1 MSDLRNKLQTI
12 LYTIESLPLETLQR
26 YPDLER
32 IVPKLYESLQI
43 DDVCDHKFV
52 NGQCI
57 CGEIQTKA

>member
-1 MSDLRNKLQTI
+1 MNTVRDKLQLI
-12 LYTIESLPLETLQR
+12 LNTIENLPIETLQQ
-26 YPDLER
+26 YPELER

-43 DDVCDHKFV
+43 EDVCDHKFV